1 MDACATRKADP
12 TIMELGQGDRHRGD
26 HRPRLATG
34 RARPLRAHFGW
45 KLPCLMPLLFESGRE
60 RRHAEEDRSC
70 SRGAGCALGAGAPYE
85 VAHHHG
91 RGQAVA
97 EQVKVGKESLPR
109 WVNQADV
116 DAGDRP
122 GVTSSGSAEI
132 WSSRRR
138 TGGSARTTRSRKRPR
153 FRRIGLT
160 FERWRHTRSRRRD
173 ALGARRTHRCDH
185 RSPGRER
192 PDAERR
198 PVVRVSAATAPE
210 RELA

>member
-1 MDACATRKADP
+1 
-12 TIMELGQGDRHRGD
+12 
-26 HRPRLATG
+26 
-34 RARPLRAHFGW
+34 
-45 KLPCLMPLLFESGRE
+45 MPLLFESGRE

-132 WSSRRR
+132 CEFKAENRRQREDDEISKAASISSHRPHFRTLATHAQPAPRRSWR
-138 TGGSARTTRSRKRPR
+138 QKNPSLRS
-153 FRRIGLT
+153 
-160 FERWRHTRSRRRD
+160 
-173 ALGARRTHRCDH
+173 
-185 RSPGRER
+185 
-192 PDAERR
+192 
-198 PVVRVSAATAPE
+198 
-210 RELA
+210 